1 MVKKKI
7 ALMSLCAFWI
17 FGTSFAVA
25 GNMYMN
31 GSLGAVWQVDSDL
44 SQSDGTKGKAEY
56 DTGFGITGALG
67 YDFGQ
72 FRVEGEVGYRKN
84 DYDKVGASGQPKVN
98 AGGDVTAWD
107 LMVNGYFDIET
118 KTPFTPYIGGGIGG
132 VFLDSSAV
140 NAGGITISSD
150 NDSVFAYQ
158 VIAGVAYTFSKVW
171 MMQLEYR
178 FLGTTD
184 PTFGNT
190 DSEYMSNNLFI
201 GIRYN
206 F

>member
-1 MVKKKI
+1 MKKKI
-7 ALMSLCAFWI
+7 ALMTLCILWI

-31 GSLGAVWQVDSDL
+31 GNLGAVWLIDSDI
-44 SQSDGTKGKAEY
+44 SQSDGTKGTAEY

-67 YDFGQ
+67 YDFGK

-98 AGGDVTAWD
+98 TGGDVTGWD

-118 KTPFTPYIGGGIGG
+118 ETPFTPYVGGGIGG
-132 VFLDSSAV
+132 AFLDTSAV
-140 NAGGITISSD
+140 NAGGITIRSD

-158 VIAGVAYTFSKVW
+158 AIAGVAYTFAEVW
-171 MMQLEYR
+171 MAQLEYR
-178 FLGTTD
+178 FFGTTD
-184 PTFGNT
+184 PTYGGT
-190 DSEYMSNNLFI
+190 ESEYMSHNLFI
-201 GIRYN
+201 GIRFN

>member
-1 MVKKKI
+1 MKKII
-7 ALMSLCAFWI
+7 ALMTLCVLWI

-31 GSLGAVWQVDSDL
+31 GNLGAVWLTDSDI
-44 SQSDGTKGKAEY
+44 SQSDGTKGTAEY

-67 YDFGQ
+67 YDFGM

-98 AGGDVTAWD
+98 TGGDVSNWD
-107 LMVNGYFDIET
+107 LMVNGYLDIKTE
-118 KTPFTPYIGGGIGG
+118 TPFTPYVGLGIGG
-132 VFLDSSAV
+132 AFLDSSAV
-140 NAGGITISSD
+140 NAGGITIRSD

-158 VIAGVAYTFSKVW
+158 AIAGVAYTFAEVW
-171 MMQLEYR
+171 MAQLEYR
-178 FLGTTD
+178 FFGTTD
-184 PTFGNT
+184 PTYGGT
-190 DSEYMSNNLFI
+190 ESEYKAHNLFI